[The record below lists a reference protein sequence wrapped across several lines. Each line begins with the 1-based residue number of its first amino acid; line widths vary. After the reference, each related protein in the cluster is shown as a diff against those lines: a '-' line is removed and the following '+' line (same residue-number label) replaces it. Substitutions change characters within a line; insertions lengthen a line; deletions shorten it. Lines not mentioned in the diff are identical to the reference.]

1 MSEHTKMCQA
11 YIVREHMKLKC
22 NDNHTISRQSEI
34 KIEHKSFLH
43 FPIIKN
49 VTVQRNLIKIS
60 NKQNSSRLIQ
70 LIPRLGHAFIYAL
83 KQIWIQSP
91 AAVPEKGQAMPFS
104 LLWLIPAALWVSAA
118 KQGAHKTQEKK
129 YLPTCAEPQLNSIQ
143 QLKVAE
149 KGKLASVTV
158 SAVGGVSYEGDL
170 PDSSASEQT
179 RREQD
184 ELMPKH
190 ELFPNAATCAEP
202 EGHRL
207 QLVQLQVRQREQS

>member
-1 MSEHTKMCQA
+1 M
-11 YIVREHMKLKC
+11 
-22 NDNHTISRQSEI
+22 
-34 KIEHKSFLH
+34 
-43 FPIIKN
+43 
-49 VTVQRNLIKIS
+49 
-60 NKQNSSRLIQ
+60 
-70 LIPRLGHAFIYAL
+70 
-83 KQIWIQSP
+83 
-91 AAVPEKGQAMPFS
+91 
-104 LLWLIPAALWVSAA
+104 
-118 KQGAHKTQEKK
+118 
-129 YLPTCAEPQLNSIQ
+129 
-143 QLKVAE
+143 KVAE

-158 SAVGGVSYEGDL
+158 AAVGGVSYEGDL